1 MVNHGSPPGTLI
13 SRLLPEPAFQLGR
26 SRAEVDLHTGYRPLT
41 KPDLIARLQ
50 GKQGLVR
57 VVANVAV
64 GYNNIEV
71 LPRC

>member
-1 MVNHGSPPGTLI
+1 MANHGSPPATLI
-13 SRLLPEPAFQLGR
+13 SRLLQEPEFQMGR
-26 SRAEVDLHTGYRPLT
+26 GRAEVDLQTGDRPLT

-57 VVANVAV
+57 VVANVA

-71 LPRC
+71 LPRG